1 MSRYRVEKWSFFQ
14 ITMIF
19 TMKVIT
25 TDLLPYRLHPAETQK
40 KKASPPLVKN
50 LKNAKCYYINNG

>member
-1 MSRYRVEKWSFFQ
+1 
-14 ITMIF
+14 MIF